1 MSFASVGTV
10 DATVGGFT
18 LKVGETI
25 SFDAGGINNTLG
37 AVAYDSSAVGAELL
51 IITLT

>member
-1 MSFASVGTV
+1 
-10 DATVGGFT
+10 VGGFT